1 MRTPWRGL
9 TPRGRVLAVI
19 GGALAAIGVFA
30 GQADVVYLAIL
41 FLALP
46 LLGWLAVLVTRPR
59 LEVERATGIS
69 EVPLGSH
76 FAHRLG
82 ITRRGGPILADV
94 LAAEDVGVSFGA
106 VMRLWVTGASVRG
119 QRQVRADLVAG
130 RRGWHRLGPLLV
142 RITDPFGL
150 AIRHTTVPGSTE
162 VLVPPRVEP
171 LRDVSRAVAAGLSG
185 LAARMGTAGSDDVMV
200 REYQTGDDVRRIHWR
215 SSARHQQLMVRR
227 VEQAHDLSVTLLV
240 DTRPV
245 GLSADEASDAVEWR
259 ISAGAS
265 IALHCVEEGFSLRE
279 FTPDGPLADG
289 LAQPTPSR
297 ILTAYAE
304 LPTSDETEVVPP
316 TLTPDTRRSTG
327 IVVAVLGDLRP
338 AEAIAL
344 ADLAGTGTGIVLLRL
359 PSPVPGT
366 SAEDAAAGLRAGE
379 TSQAAGLLRTA
390 GWSVTVVGH
399 DTSVADAWA
408 HALAG
413 GDP

>member
-1 MRTPWRGL
+1 
-9 TPRGRVLAVI
+9 
-19 GGALAAIGVFA
+19 
-30 GQADVVYLAIL
+30 
-41 FLALP
+41 
-46 LLGWLAVLVTRPR
+46 
-59 LEVERATGIS
+59 
-69 EVPLGSH
+69 
-76 FAHRLG
+76 
-82 ITRRGGPILADV
+82 
-94 LAAEDVGVSFGA
+94 
-106 VMRLWVTGASVRG
+106 
-119 QRQVRADLVAG
+119 
-130 RRGWHRLGPLLV
+130 
-142 RITDPFGL
+142 
-150 AIRHTTVPGSTE
+150 
-162 VLVPPRVEP
+162 
-171 LRDVSRAVAAGLSG
+171 
-185 LAARMGTAGSDDVMV
+185 
-200 REYQTGDDVRRIHWR
+200 
-215 SSARHQQLMVRR
+215 MVRR

-399 DTSVADAWA
+399 GTSVADAWA